1 MEGEK
6 LQEVGEKRGNHM
18 TLQQLKYAILVAES
32 KSMSEAARKSFIS
45 QPAFSQAIQELEEET
60 GTEIFRRTNR
70 GIQITPEGEEFIG
83 YARLVADQYELLE
96 AKYVRREK
104 TRKKFSVSMQHYTFA
119 VQAFVNM
126 VKTFGVDEYE
136 FAIYE
141 TKTYDVIQNVKNFR
155 SEVGILF
162 QNEFNRKYLE
172 KLFRNY
178 ELEFHELL
186 NCQVYV
192 YMWNRH
198 PLAKRMSLK
207 LEELEEFPCLAFSQG
222 NQGSLLLSEEVMS
235 NYDYKQVIK
244 VEDRATMLN
253 LMKGLN
259 GYTLCSGIVCEE
271 LNGSEYCA
279 VRLETDEN
287 MTIGYLK
294 RRDVPLSRM
303 GKLYIEEIKQ
313 YLQSE

>member
-1 MEGEK
+1 
-6 LQEVGEKRGNHM
+6 
-18 TLQQLKYAILVAES
+18 
-32 KSMSEAARKSFIS
+32 
-45 QPAFSQAIQELEEET
+45 
-60 GTEIFRRTNR
+60 
-70 GIQITPEGEEFIG
+70 
-83 YARLVADQYELLE
+83 
-96 AKYVRREK
+96 
-104 TRKKFSVSMQHYTFA
+104 
-119 VQAFVNM
+119 
-126 VKTFGVDEYE
+126 
-136 FAIYE
+136 
-141 TKTYDVIQNVKNFR
+141 
-155 SEVGILF
+155 
-162 QNEFNRKYLE
+162 
-172 KLFRNY
+172 
-178 ELEFHELL
+178 
-186 NCQVYV
+186 
-192 YMWNRH
+192 MWNRH
-198 PLAKRMSLK
+198 PLAKRTSLK